1 MSYSLSSLDLNLT
14 FITNK
19 FSEEAV
25 RLKEKKIVSEII
37 AVSVGPKASQ
47 DVIRTAM
54 AMGVDKGI
62 HIETNL
68 RTDQE
73 VQPLAIAKALKH
85 VAEVCPSLFTSVAR
99 I

>member
-1 MSYSLSSLDLNLT
+1 M
-14 FITNK
+14 
-19 FSEEAV
+19 
-25 RLKEKKIVSEII
+25 KEKKIVSEII
-37 AVSVGPKASQ
+37 AVSVGPKAAQ

-85 VAEVCPSLFTSVAR
+85 VAEVCPSPFSSLAL